1 MEKLR
6 IRELRE
12 AKEMSQSELGRLI
25 GVSTV
30 TICLWERGRNNP
42 KTSRLPA
49 LANALGVPI
58 SELFAPEKGEAS

>member
-1 MEKLR
+1 MSKLR

-42 KTSRLPA
+42 QTSRLPA

-58 SELFAPEKGEAS
+58 NELFASEKGEAS